1 MYILYGILGIFIAIF
16 DICMFICGQK
26 VYHKHYLDN
35 TRINQEENGES
46 MYKIIELRLKEKNM
60 KPCEL
65 ANKAGISTGTL
76 SDLKSGRLKKPSF
89 ELLEKIADVLEM
101 DMNDFR
107 KNEGDKG

>member
-60 KPCEL
+60 KPREL
-65 ANKAGISTGTL
+65 ANKAGIIN
-76 SDLKSGRLKKPSF
+76 RYI
-89 ELLEKIADVLEM
+89 E
-101 DMNDFR
+101 
-107 KNEGDKG
+107 

>member
-1 MYILYGILGIFIAIF
+1 MYILYGILGIFITIF

-26 VYHKHYLDN
+26 VYYKHYLDN
-35 TRINQEENGES
+35 TRINQEETGES

-60 KPCEL
+60 KPSEL
-65 ANKAGISTGTL
+65 ANKASISTGTL

-107 KNEGDKG
+107 KNERDKG

>member
-1 MYILYGILGIFIAIF
+1 
-16 DICMFICGQK
+16 
-26 VYHKHYLDN
+26 
-35 TRINQEENGES
+35 
-46 MYKIIELRLKEKNM
+46 M
-60 KPCEL
+60 KPREL

-107 KNEGDKG
+107 KNERDKG

>member
-1 MYILYGILGIFIAIF
+1 
-16 DICMFICGQK
+16 
-26 VYHKHYLDN
+26 
-35 TRINQEENGES
+35 EENGES

-60 KPCEL
+60 KPREL

-107 KNEGDKG
+107 KNERDKGEMHKTTLRSKVNHYLQDFFIFFFLLQLSDRKSVM